1 MRRWAERC
9 VAAAPARGG
18 AHPDAS
24 GRGGGRDEV
33 AKRAAGLLQS
43 ATLTYELEP
52 HRCTLLAVAEWVGLD
67 VSIALAGGVAAGFLV
82 AWLMARHFR
91 GRARADARSVVE
103 LARREAEVSKQE
115 LMAQAQ
121 IEIERRRAE
130 LDRDARARELEIEAR
145 LREIRAHEES
155 IGDLDDELARR
166 EEKIEREQG
175 AVKQAREAVR
185 NMSKNLRLTMEKL
198 AGMNADEVRE
208 NLREQVRHE
217 AQDEL
222 RALRKEI
229 LDRSE
234 REIQDESRRI
244 IVAAMQRLTS
254 KPTNDLTSTIVQL
267 PNDDM
272 KGRIIGR
279 EGRNIKCF
287 EAATGTTLLID
298 ESPQMVLISSF
309 DPVRRH
315 IAKTALER
323 LIADGRIH
331 PATIEDFV
339 RQAREETD
347 SIVRTSGEETIER
360 LHISG
365 TTPEVASLLGK
376 LKFRFSYTQNVLD
389 HSIEVAML
397 CSMIASELK
406 LEPAIAKRAGLF
418 HDIGKAVDGE
428 YEGSHARIGA
438 ELLKRAGEDPVV
450 VNAVAAHHEEVRPES
465 VYAGIVMLADT
476 ISAIRPGARAE
487 SLTSYIERL
496 ERLEKLATAI
506 PGVQSAYAI
515 QAGREIRVLVRP
527 DLVNDERAAQLAR
540 ELRRRIED
548 ELQYPSTIKVTV
560 IREQRFVETAT

>member
-1 MRRWAERC
+1 M
-9 VAAAPARGG
+9 AATA
-18 AHPDAS
+18 
-24 GRGGGRDEV
+24 
-33 AKRAAGLLQS
+33 
-43 ATLTYELEP
+43 
-52 HRCTLLAVAEWVGLD
+52 WVGLD
-67 VSIALAGGVAAGFLV
+67 LSLALAGGVAAGFFV
-82 AWLMARHFR
+82 AWLMARHVR
-91 GRARADARSVVE
+91 QRAEADGRSLVD
-103 LARREAEVSKQE
+103 LAKREAEVSKQE
-115 LMAQAQ
+115 LLAQAQ
-121 IEIERRRAE
+121 IEIDRRRAE
-130 LDRDARARELEIEAR
+130 LDREARSRELEIEAR

-155 IGDLDDELARR
+155 IGELDDELARR
-166 EEKIEREQG
+166 EEKIEREQE

-185 NMSKNLRLTMEKL
+185 NLSKNLRLTMEKL

-208 NLREQVRHE
+208 NLRDQVRHE
-217 AQDEL
+217 VQDEL

-229 LDRSE
+229 LERSE

-254 KPTNDLTSTIVQL
+254 KPTNDLTATIVQL

-315 IAKTALER
+315 VAKTALER

-339 RQAREETD
+339 NQAREETD
-347 SIVRTSGEETIER
+347 TIVRTAGEETIER
-360 LHISG
+360 LHVTG

-389 HSIEVAML
+389 HSVEVALL
-397 CSMIASELK
+397 CSMIASELR
-406 LEPAIAKRAGLF
+406 LDPAVAKRAGLF

-450 VNAVAAHHEEVRPES
+450 VNAVAAHHEEVKPES

-496 ERLEKLATAI
+496 ERLEKLATAL
-506 PGVQSAYAI
+506 PGVHSAYAI

-527 DLVNDERAAQLAR
+527 DLVSDERAAQLAR

-548 ELQYPSTIKVTV
+548 ELQYPSTIKITV

>member
-1 MRRWAERC
+1 MA
-9 VAAAPARGG
+9 
-18 AHPDAS
+18 
-24 GRGGGRDEV
+24 
-33 AKRAAGLLQS
+33 LLQS
-43 ATLTYELEP
+43 PALTYELEP
-52 HRCTLLAVAEWVGLD
+52 HLGTLVAATEWVGLD
-67 VSIALAGGVAAGFLV
+67 LSIALGGSVIAGFLV
-82 AWLMARHFR
+82 AWLMARHLR
-91 GRARADARSVVE
+91 RRARADAQSVVE

-115 LMAQAQ
+115 LLAQAQ

-130 LDRDARARELEIEAR
+130 LDREARARELDLEAR

-166 EEKIEREQG
+166 EEKVEREQG

-185 NMSKNLRLTMEKL
+185 NLSRNLRLTMEKL

-208 NLREQVRHE
+208 NLRDQVRQE
-217 AQDEL
+217 VQEEL

-331 PATIEDFV
+331 PATIEEFV

-347 SIVRTSGEETIER
+347 TIVRTAGEEAVER
-360 LHISG
+360 LHITG
-365 TTPEVASLLGK
+365 TTPDVATLLGK

-527 DLVNDERAAQLAR
+527 DLVSDERAAQLAR

>member
-1 MRRWAERC
+1 M
-9 VAAAPARGG
+9 AAA
-18 AHPDAS
+18 DW
-24 GRGGGRDEV
+24 
-33 AKRAAGLLQS
+33 L
-43 ATLTYELEP
+43 
-52 HRCTLLAVAEWVGLD
+52 GLD
-67 VSIALAGGVAAGFLV
+67 TSLAIAGGIAAGFIV
-82 AWLMARHFR
+82 AWLMARHHR
-91 GRARADARSVVE
+91 LRAAADARSLVD
-103 LARREAEVSKQE
+103 LGRREAELSKQE
-115 LMAQAQ
+115 LLAQAR
-121 IEIERRRAE
+121 IEIDRRRAE
-130 LDRDARARELEIEAR
+130 LDREARARELEIEAR

-166 EEKIEREQG
+166 EEKIEREQS

-185 NMSKNLRLTMEKL
+185 NLSKNLRLTMEKL
-198 AGMNADEVRE
+198 ASMNADEVRE
-208 NLREQVRHE
+208 NLRDQVRQE
-217 AQDEL
+217 AQEEL

-229 LDRSE
+229 LERSE

-254 KPTNDLTSTIVQL
+254 KPANDLTSTIVQL

-315 IAKTALER
+315 VAKVALER

-331 PATIEDFV
+331 PATIEEFV
-339 RQAREETD
+339 KLAREETD
-347 SIVRTSGEETIER
+347 SIVRASGEETVER
-360 LHISG
+360 LHITG
-365 TTPEVASLLGK
+365 VTPEVASLLGK

-389 HSIEVAML
+389 HSIEVALL

-406 LEPAIAKRAGLF
+406 LDPAVAKRAGLF

-438 ELLKRAGEDPVV
+438 ELLKRTGEDPVV
-450 VNAVAAHHEEVRPES
+450 VNAVAAHHEEVKPES
-465 VYAGIVMLADT
+465 VYAGIVILADT

-527 DLVNDERAAQLAR
+527 DLVSDERAAQLAR
-540 ELRRRIED
+540 ELRHRIED

>member
-1 MRRWAERC
+1 MGGAVRRGRAGAGR
-9 VAAAPARGG
+9 R

-52 HRCTLLAVAEWVGLD
+52 HRYTLLAVAEWVGLD